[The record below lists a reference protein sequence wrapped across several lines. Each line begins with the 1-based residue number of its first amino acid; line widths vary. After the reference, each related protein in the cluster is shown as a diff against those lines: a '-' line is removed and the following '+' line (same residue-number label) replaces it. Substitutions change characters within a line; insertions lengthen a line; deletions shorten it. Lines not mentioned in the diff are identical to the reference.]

1 MGEATYTSEHPI
13 TCHMESYIEQC
24 MGRTVGY
31 TRPHVPAFDLP
42 GKSENESA
50 IQRLSEVDHV
60 GGLAEFDNF
69 LLL

>member
-1 MGEATYTSEHPI
+1 
-13 TCHMESYIEQC
+13 

>member
-1 MGEATYTSEHPI
+1 
-13 TCHMESYIEQC
+13 ME
-24 MGRTVGY
+24 RTVGD
-31 TRPHVPAFDLP
+31 TRPHVPALDLP

-69 LLL
+69 LS